1 MKYSDSSQIF
11 SAWRDEAAGG
21 EACCTLNYLADSNEQ
36 ICVLLNVP
44 DIDFNVYGL
53 GLVNNEGIKA

>member
-1 MKYSDSSQIF
+1 MPGGT
-11 SAWRDEAAGG
+11 RLREGRLAA
-21 EACCTLNYLADSNEQ
+21 LRNYLADSNEQ

-53 GLVNNEGIKA
+53 GLVNTRA